1 MKWFGKIGI
10 RHSTDVMDNFERY
23 SRQIMLPEI
32 GIEGQ
37 EKLSK
42 ASVLIVGLGGLGC
55 PVALY
60 LTGAGVGRIGLCD
73 NDVVSMS
80 NLQRQILYSEETE
93 GRSKTTIAGRRLSE
107 LSSKTLFDLWK
118 NGLTVYNAPEIISGY
133 DLIID
138 CTDNH
143 AIRYL
148 IDDTCHQLGKTWIHG
163 AVEGFEGM
171 VTTFKNDKMRYSELF
186 PERKTL
192 SALPIATGGVIGPL
206 PGIIGSLQA
215 AEAIKLICGF
225 GDTLI
230 GKLLIFN
237 LKEIT
242 LKILEL

>member
-1 MKWFGKIGI
+1 
-10 RHSTDVMDNFERY
+10 MDYDIKDRLTIERY

-60 LTGAGVGRIGLCD
+60 LTGAGIGRIGLCD
-73 NDVVSMS
+73 NDTVSIS
-80 NLQRQILYSEETE
+80 NLHRQILYCEESEDF
-93 GRSKTTIAGRRLSE
+93 SKARTAQKRLSE
-107 LSSKTLFDLWK
+107 LSSATSFDIW
-118 NGLTVYNAPEIISGY
+118 NDGLNVYNAKEIISEY
-133 DLIID
+133 DLVID

-143 AIRYL
+143 KTRYL
-148 IDDTCHQLGKTWIHG
+148 IDDACIELGKTWIY
-163 AVEGFEGM
+163 AAIEGFEGR
-171 VTTFKNDKMRYSELF
+171 VSTFGKGGFRYSDLYADRE
-186 PERKTL
+186 TL
-192 SALPIATGGVIGPL
+192 AECPKAHGGVIGPL

-225 GDTLI
+225 GETLI

-237 LKEIT
+237 LKDIT
-242 LKILEL
+242 LKLLEL

>member
-1 MKWFGKIGI
+1 M
-10 RHSTDVMDNFERY
+10 ERY
-23 SRQIMLPEI
+23 TRQIVLPEI

-37 EKLSK
+37 EKLTK

-73 NDVVSMS
+73 NDAISIS

-93 GRSKTTIAGRRLSE
+93 GRSKTTIARRRLSE

-118 NGLTVYNAPEIISGY
+118 DGLTVYNAKEIISGY
-133 DLIID
+133 DLVID

-143 AIRYL
+143 ATRYL
-148 IDDTCHQLGKTWIHG
+148 IDETCLRLGKTWIYG
-163 AVEGFEGM
+163 AIEGFEGM
-171 VTTFKNDKMRYSELF
+171 ITTFSKDGIRYSELF
-186 PERKTL
+186 PERNTL
-192 SALPIATGGVIGPL
+192 SVSQITTVGVVGPL

-225 GDTLI
+225 GNTLA
-230 GKLLIFN
+230 GKLLLFN

-242 LKILEL
+242 LNILEL

>member
-1 MKWFGKIGI
+1 M
-10 RHSTDVMDNFERY
+10 ERY

-73 NDVVSMS
+73 NDTISIS

-93 GRSKTTIAGRRLSE
+93 GRSKTTIARRRLSE
-107 LSSKTLFDLWK
+107 LSSKTMFDMWK
-118 NGLTVYNAPEIISGY
+118 DGLTVYNAKEIISRY

-143 AIRYL
+143 ATRYL
-148 IDDTCHQLGKTWIHG
+148 IDDTCSELDITWIYG
-163 AVEGFEGM
+163 AIGNFDGRVS
-171 VTTFKNDKMRYSELF
+171 TFKSGGPRYSDLY
-186 PERKTL
+186 PDKDIL
-192 SALPIATGGVIGPL
+192 STSPKSTGGVIGPL
-206 PGIIGSLQA
+206 PGVIGSIQA
-215 AEAIKLICGF
+215 TEAIKLICGF
-225 GDTLI
+225 GKTLI
-230 GKLLIFN
+230 GKILTVDIKN
-237 LKEIT
+237 LKFNIFD
-242 LKILEL
+242 L